1 MGMRFHSARLVVIA
15 LVLLFGAGRLQAEL
29 PIPRFDRLTPLGCS
43 AGGQVEV
50 QVLGNDCEEL
60 KALVFDHPGITA
72 TPVAGKEKLFLV
84 SVAASTPEGSF
95 DARLIGKWGV
105 SNPRQFSVTHGL
117 TDLAEKEPN
126 NDSAAAQPIGVN
138 VALNGQSDG
147 NDQDVFRLTLKKGQR
162 VTIDCRSSRLD
173 VQLDAVLRLQTPDGK
188 QLASSGDY
196 YGRDPFLDLI
206 APADGDYDVVLHDL
220 SYRGGL
226 PYRLVISDRPHVENA
241 FPRAVQ
247 IGKTTAV
254 KLLGRNL
261 APRLPA
267 PDGQVSSPFDP
278 RLEEVAFDLTPPE
291 NAKLGDYQFLEH
303 PTAHSVAPTAATG
316 TLSGFQF
323 RPGALGSDGK
333 GVSLSAVT
341 MLLTDLAPVDE
352 QEPND
357 ALEQPQGI
365 SLPVVL
371 NGRFDRQRDADWYE
385 FSVPENGQ
393 YGVDVYC
400 ERIAGQADPYLVLV
414 DETGNRFQELDDFGH
429 RINAF
434 DGHLRDPSGSVN
446 LSAGKKYRLLVQDRY
461 RRGGPRYQYVLSVR
475 KQEPDFFVA
484 AMHHH
489 NPGPGGTTL
498 RAGGAAFFDLIVH
511 QKDGYN
517 GPVVISASQL
527 PPGVHFRPTS
537 VHNTHGSFVLWAD
550 ADAALYDGPIE
561 LIATGKRGEQTLV
574 HAVRPYARVWND
586 NPASSRPQRQS
597 FLSVRDKAPFALE
610 FAPGEV
616 TIEAGKKAE
625 VKVSLKR
632 LWPDF
637 TAQVTLQAYA
647 FPGQVKATLP
657 QIAAGASEAT
667 LTFEVQPNAAAGEY
681 TLTIL
686 GQAQVPFTKDPA
698 KDKANTLVTLPSRP
712 LNLTV
717 TPAVK

>member
-1 MGMRFHSARLVVIA
+1 MRTRCSWGFPAFVA
-15 LVLLFGAGRLQAEL
+15 WAWLLCAGPLHAEL

-43 AGGQVEV
+43 AGSQIEV

-72 TPVAGKEKLFLV
+72 APVAGKEKLFLV
-84 SVAASTPEGSF
+84 TVAAAAPEGTY
-95 DARLIGKWGV
+95 DARLISKWGV
-105 SNPRQFSVTHGL
+105 SNPRQFLVTHGL
-117 TDLAEKEPN
+117 ADVSDQEPN
-126 NDSAAAQPIGVN
+126 NAAVQAQRVAVNSAI
-138 VALNGQSDG
+138 NGFSDG

-162 VTIDCRSSRLD
+162 VTIDCRGSRLD
-173 VQLDAVLRLQTPDGK
+173 VQLDAVLRLQTPEGK

-196 YGRDPFLDLI
+196 FGRDPFLDMI

-247 IGKTTAV
+247 IGKKTALQ
-254 KLLGRNL
+254 LLGRNL
-261 APRLPA
+261 APLPPS
-267 PDGQVSSPFDP
+267 PDGLVSAPFDP
-278 RLEEVAFDLTPPE
+278 PLQAVAFELTPPE
-291 NAKLGDYQFLEH
+291 NSKLGDYQFLEH
-303 PTAHSVAPTAATG
+303 PTAHSVAPTAATC

-323 RPGALGSDGK
+323 RPGNLGADGK
-333 GVSLSAVT
+333 GDSLSAIT

-357 ALEQPQGI
+357 VLEHPQPI
-365 SLPVVL
+365 SSPVVL

-385 FSVPENGQ
+385 FSVAENGQ

-400 ERIAGQADPYLVLV
+400 ERIAGQADPYVVLV
-414 DETGNRFQELDDFGH
+414 DEAGNRFQELDDFGH

-511 QKDGYN
+511 QRDGYN
-517 GPVVISASQL
+517 GPVVVTAAML

-537 VHNTHGSFVLWAD
+537 IHNTHGSFVVWAD
-550 ADAALYDGPIE
+550 ADAPPYDGPIE
-561 LIATGKRGEQTLV
+561 LVATGKRGEQTLV
-574 HAVRPYARVWND
+574 HQVRPYARVWND
-586 NPASSRPQRQS
+586 NPASSRPQRQA
-597 FLSVRDKAPFALE
+597 FLSVREQAPFALE

-616 TIEAGKKAE
+616 AIEAGKKVE
-625 VKVSLKR
+625 VKVALTR

-637 TAQVTLQAYA
+637 TAQLTLQAYA
-647 FPGQVKATLP
+647 FPGQVKASLP

-667 LTFEVQPNAAAGEY
+667 ITFEVQQNAAPGEY

-712 LNLTV
+712 LNITV
-717 TPAVK
+717 TPTVK